1 MDIILVVI
9 GIIWFLVS
17 QSKKLD
23 TDEKKTSSS
32 SSWGET
38 LSGMGRDLAD
48 AAGRAGE
55 SVSRA
60 FKTEEGDKAISAAEL
75 RRSFA
80 GEEKKPKRPPTGR
93 EVEAEHE
100 RRHAAE
106 RRRSEQQWAEARK
119 KQADALRVHA
129 TGVDSCEG
137 RLESLKVLYDA
148 GILDREEYAERVAR
162 VKARHRANR

>member
-1 MDIILVVI
+1 MDLLLIAA
-9 GIIWFLVS
+9 IIWFFVAK
-17 QSKKLD
+17 SKKFD
-23 TDEKKTSSS
+23 PDKKKSD
-32 SSWGET
+32 SWGDK
-38 LSGMGRDLAD
+38 LGDMGRDLAD

-75 RRSFA
+75 RRAFA
-80 GEEKKPKRPPTGR
+80 GEEKKPKRPPTGQEIKR
-93 EVEAEHE
+93 EHA
-100 RRHAAE
+100 RRDAAE

-119 KQADALRVHA
+119 KQADSLRVHA
-129 TGVDSCEG
+129 AGVDSCEG

-162 VKARHRANR
+162 VKARHHGK